1 MPVAAV
7 SDAPTVR
14 VALPFASLPPPV
26 PPAPPEPAPTV
37 LEPAP
42 APEAPVLPGAGKK
55 MLWVWSGAAGLV
67 VVVLAIL
74 LGARLLK
81 KQPAAAGAASTVPA
95 NLAAN
100 PPASAPPPP
109 AELRVYTDLEN
120 AKVTLD
126 GSEVGALEGGQFSLD
141 NLSEGQHVL
150 EIGEGSSQAKISLL
164 NARGAMPQIQGT
176 PEIKDLKAILIA
188 NGPQQGQVLS
198 SYGPCRLR
206 WTARRSY

>member
-1 MPVAAV
+1 M
-7 SDAPTVR
+7 
-14 VALPFASLPPPV
+14 ALPFASLPPPSATCAAATRASLSWNR
-26 PPAPPEPAPTV
+26 PPLRKRPSF
-37 LEPAP
+37 
-42 APEAPVLPGAGKK
+42 PGRGRRCFG
-55 MLWVWSGAAGLV
+55 LWSGAAGLV

-126 GSEVGALEGGQFSLD
+126 GNEVGALEGGQFSLD

-150 EIGEGSSQAKISLL
+150 EIGEGSSQAKIS
-164 NARGAMPQIQGT
+164 RT
-176 PEIKDLKAILIA
+176 E
-188 NGPQQGQVLS
+188 
-198 SYGPCRLR
+198 R
-206 WTARRSY
+206 ARRHAANSGTSRN